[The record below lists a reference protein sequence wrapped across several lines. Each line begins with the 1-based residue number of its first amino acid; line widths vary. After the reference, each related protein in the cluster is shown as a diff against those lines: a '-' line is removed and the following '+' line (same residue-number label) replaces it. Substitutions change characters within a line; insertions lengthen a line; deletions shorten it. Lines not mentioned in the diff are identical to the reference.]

1 MPNYDSPNCENTLH
15 NGKSYR
21 QCPWSSVESSH
32 DCGKCGAVL
41 LPKNEHGYAKTQ
53 IGYSDVR
60 SLEIISKRIER
71 QRMESKKQ
79 LSRSEFFN
87 IGKEF
92 LKQHGELKGYDVPDN
107 ITVKEYTLLGKI
119 LFIYLANKT
128 QKNQST
134 LKNYIDSLYLEHYLN
149 NKCDNCEN
157 MAESS
162 VDEETKFTLEEL
174 KKRDAYA
181 YTEGIVETGSD
192 NRLGGSKSQYDN
204 RTAYRSNYKPA
215 DPRKFPNPYNS
226 MWDIF
231 STN

>member
-1 MPNYDSPNCENTLH
+1 M
-15 NGKSYR
+15 
-21 QCPWSSVESSH
+21 
-32 DCGKCGAVL
+32 
-41 LPKNEHGYAKTQ
+41 
-53 IGYSDVR
+53 
-60 SLEIISKRIER
+60 
-71 QRMESKKQ
+71 
-79 LSRSEFFN
+79 
-87 IGKEF
+87 
-92 LKQHGELKGYDVPDN
+92 
-107 ITVKEYTLLGKI
+107 
-119 LFIYLANKT
+119 
-128 QKNQST
+128 
-134 LKNYIDSLYLEHYLN
+134 KNYIDSLYLEHYLN

-181 YTEGIVETGSD
+181 YTEGIVETESD

-204 RTAYRSNYKPA
+204 RTAYRSNYKPM